1 MEDEEDKME
10 DNETLKSVRD
20 QHYEVQHLNLDL
32 CKSLDEVMDENVIL
46 QNDLDDVIDENI
58 ILQNDLDETLDN
70 NDELETEVEDLQ
82 ARIKD
87 LETINSG
94 LNDLVNNQEDDL
106 LELENKYSELLN
118 EIEANS
124 KDAVCEDLE
133 M

>member
-1 MEDEEDKME
+1 LKEEEKME

-20 QHYEVQHLNLDL
+20 QLYEVQHLNLDL

-46 QNDLDDVIDENI
+46 QNDLDEVMDE
-58 ILQNDLDETLDN
+58 

-124 KDAVCEDLE
+124 KHVVCEDVNF
-133 M
+133 

>member
-1 MEDEEDKME
+1 MKEEEKME

-20 QHYEVQHLNLDL
+20 QLYEVQHLNLDL
-32 CKSLDEVMDENVIL
+32 CKSLDEVMDE
-46 QNDLDDVIDENI
+46 
-58 ILQNDLDETLDN
+58 

-124 KDAVCEDLE
+124 KHVVCEDVNF
-133 M
+133 

>member
-1 MEDEEDKME
+1 ME

-20 QHYEVQHLNLDL
+20 QLYEVQHLNLDL
-32 CKSLDEVMDENVIL
+32 CKSLDEVM
-46 QNDLDDVIDENI
+46 
-58 ILQNDLDETLDN
+58 DN

-124 KDAVCEDLE
+124 KHVVCEDVNF
-133 M
+133 